1 MKELFD
7 GVKAFSTTEFEKNRK
22 LYRSIKRRQNPH
34 TLFISCSDSRIVP
47 TLITKSAPGDL
58 FIIRNIANLVPYYR
72 QSAEYLSTTSAI
84 EYAVVVLE
92 VQNIVVCGHSDCG
105 GCRALYADETLLSK
119 IPHTRK
125 WLELAAPVREKLE
138 QQGHTLHEDTAWLV
152 EQQNIVLQLQHL
164 LSYPYIRRSHEE
176 GSLKI
181 MGWYYDIGSGEI
193 FNFNT
198 EERVFE
204 RIE

>member
-7 GVKAFSTTEFEKNRK
+7 GVKEFSRREFEKNRK
-22 LYRSIKRRQNPH
+22 LYHSIKSSQNPH

-47 TLITKSAPGDL
+47 NLLTKSAPGDL
-58 FIIRNIANLVPYYR
+58 FIIRNIANIVPFYR

-84 EYAVVVLE
+84 EYAVVVLGVE
-92 VQNIVVCGHSDCG
+92 NIVVCGHSNCG
-105 GCRALYADETLLSK
+105 GCRALYADEQQLKS

-125 WLELAAPVREKLE
+125 WLELAAPVREKMKSR
-138 QQGHTLHEDTAWLV
+138 GHVIDDDTAWLV
-152 EQQNIVLQLQHL
+152 EQENIVLQMKHL
-164 LSYPYIRRSHEE
+164 LSYPYIREAHEN

-181 MGWYYDIGSGEI
+181 MGWYYNIGLGEV
-193 FNFNT
+193 FNYNSKK
-198 EERVFE
+198 RVFE